1 MLILTR
7 RPQEAIRVGSEV
19 TITVLGVEG
28 GKVRI
33 GITAPRHIAIDRQE
47 IYDRKHRE
55 ETAPSALQAPSPQP
69 PAPTSSDAPPSLSPR
84 DRTR

>member
-7 RPQEAIRVGSEV
+7 RPQEAIRVGNDV

-33 GITAPRHIAIDRQE
+33 GITAPRHITVDRQE
-47 IYDRKHRE
+47 VYERKQRE
-55 ETAPSALQAPSPQP
+55 VSPV
-69 PAPTSSDAPPSLSPR
+69 ASEDPTS
-84 DRTR
+84 

>member
-7 RPQEAIRVGSEV
+7 RPQETIRVGPDV

-33 GITAPRHIAIDRQE
+33 GITAPRHITVDRQE
-47 IYDRKHRE
+47 VYERKQRE
-55 ETAPSALQAPSPQP
+55 GRPDSPEGG
-69 PAPTSSDAPPSLSPR
+69 SS
-84 DRTR
+84 

>member
-7 RPQEAIRVGSEV
+7 RPQETIRVGADV

-33 GITAPRHIAIDRQE
+33 GITAPRDVAVDRQE
-47 IYDRKHRE
+47 IYERKRR
-55 ETAPSALQAPSPQP
+55 ETAPGERQSPEPAGSAHDSCDGEAG
-69 PAPTSSDAPPSLSPR
+69 APPH
-84 DRTR
+84 DRLR